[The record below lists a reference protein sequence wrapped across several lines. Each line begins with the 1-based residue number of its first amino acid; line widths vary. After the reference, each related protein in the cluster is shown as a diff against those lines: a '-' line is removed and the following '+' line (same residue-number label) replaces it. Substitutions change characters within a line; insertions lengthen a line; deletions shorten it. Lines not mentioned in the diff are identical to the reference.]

1 MTYLPF
7 LISGLGIGAV
17 YALSGVGL
25 VVLFRATGVLNF
37 AFGAVGALGA
47 HVAWQMLEWRLP
59 LAIAILAAVVVSALV
74 SFLYGRLLL
83 LSHRDTVVRAVG
95 TLALAL
101 VLIAVM
107 GVIWGEFPRRLQF
120 PTDQMFLTV
129 FGVRLTYTRILALL
143 LAGLMVGA
151 ITAFLSRT
159 RLGLDMRAL
168 ANDRDLGDLHGV
180 RIRHTETAAWVITGV
195 SRTGRTAAGDL
206 VRLQGTFLTFLV
218 IPAIAA
224 AILGQLRSLDHRYR
238 RAGHRYRRGGSDPD
252 CRNITLPRGGTLCHR
267 ADRRRNFGEHGA
279 GRVEG
284 PMTMVNP
291 MTASFPATAAA
302 RTVRGQ
308 ILAIPMTVAIFS
320 GAIALFAE
328 FLLAVCRHLSD
339 SALSFRCRSCHSL
352 WPVGSRIALPI
363 CAGGHRGLGDAQGR
377 PRLCLS
383 SAV

>member
-47 HVAWQMLEWRLP
+47 HVAWQVLEWRLP

-74 SFLYGRLLL
+74 SFLYGRLLAPL

-151 ITAFLSRT
+151 ITALLSRT

-168 ANDRDLGDLHGV
+168 ANDRDLSAILGV

-195 SRTGRTAAGDL
+195 FAGLAGLLLGDL

-218 IPAIAA
+218 VPAIAA
-224 AILGQLRSLDHRYR
+224 AILGQLRSLWITATGGLAIGIAEAVLTPIAAISPYR
-238 RAGHRYRRGGSDPD
+238 
-252 CRNITLPRGGTLCHR
+252 
-267 ADRRRNFGEHGA
+267 
-279 GRVEG
+279 
-284 PMTMVNP
+284 
-291 MTASFPATAAA
+291 AAA
-302 RTVRGQ
+302 PFV
-308 ILAIPMTVAIFS
+308 IALIAVAI
-320 GAIALFAE
+320 L
-328 FLLAVCRHLSD
+328 
-339 SALSFRCRSCHSL
+339 
-352 WPVGSRIALPI
+352 GSTAQ
-363 CAGGHRGLGDAQGR
+363 AGLKDR
-377 PRLCLS
+377 
-383 SAV
+383 